1 MYIYAHTAT
10 SAEEAIKIFHLRI
23 FKRLYCQSRAL
34 LQCKRVENRKPWI
47 RNRCHRLSSFY
58 CLVLFCSLSSTV
70 LEKLGL
76 SSKFGNI
83 QVANPARQPTNPG
96 NCTLAQVPQTVKCVS
111 LMEKK
116 WLLIFLMILM
126 IAASTFDRE
135 SIIRH
140 NLSFPKQNYH
150 LQKKITK
157 HLMKEL
163 MNEYLTMELNSKDG
177 MLACQK

>member
-1 MYIYAHTAT
+1 
-10 SAEEAIKIFHLRI
+10 
-23 FKRLYCQSRAL
+23 
-34 LQCKRVENRKPWI
+34 
-47 RNRCHRLSSFY
+47 
-58 CLVLFCSLSSTV
+58 
-70 LEKLGL
+70 
-76 SSKFGNI
+76 
-83 QVANPARQPTNPG
+83 
-96 NCTLAQVPQTVKCVS
+96 
-111 LMEKK
+111 
-116 WLLIFLMILM
+116 LLIFLLILM